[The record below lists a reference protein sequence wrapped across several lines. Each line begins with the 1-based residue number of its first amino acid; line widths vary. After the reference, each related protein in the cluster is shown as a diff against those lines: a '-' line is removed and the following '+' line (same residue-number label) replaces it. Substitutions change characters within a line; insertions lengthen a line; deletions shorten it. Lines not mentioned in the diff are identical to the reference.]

1 MLAKSNLILSAPPD
15 FAKAAQ
21 ETGLPVAHMAYR
33 IGGGPHLF
41 RANMPVAV
49 RGGLMVID
57 NRGFDGRGESTP
69 FCHEVLRECT
79 ARGFTGVFC
88 DFEGRPMQLLAKVVE
103 ELGSLLHKRNWPL
116 YVTEAYGNCSDKAK
130 VLISTALSG
139 GSLRQRLEE
148 YRDEHPDE
156 TSPEERFGTP
166 QQVAAGYVDDM
177 DTTEL
182 LQALRYRRRVITA
195 VVSGILAALV
205 VLTAALCMQLC
216 DYHRAIRGWG
226 DLIITERIEGNAT

>member
-1 MLAKSNLILSAPPD
+1 MTEKTIRRYCRAVGSY
-15 FAKAAQ
+15 
-21 ETGLPVAHMAYR
+21 LPCAR
-33 IGGGPHLF
+33 RQKRQL
-41 RANMPVAV
+41 
-49 RGGLMVID
+49 
-57 NRGFDGRGESTP
+57 
-69 FCHEVLRECT
+69 LRE
-79 ARGFTGVFC
+79 
-88 DFEGRPMQLLAKVVE
+88 
-103 ELGSLLHKRNWPL
+103 
-116 YVTEAYGNCSDKAK
+116 
-130 VLISTALSG
+130 
-139 GSLRQRLEE
+139 LRQRLEE

-195 VVSGILAALV
+195 VVSGILAALA
-205 VLTAALCMQLC
+205 VLTVALCMQLY

>member
-1 MLAKSNLILSAPPD
+1 MTEKTIRRYCRAVGSY
-15 FAKAAQ
+15 
-21 ETGLPVAHMAYR
+21 LP
-33 IGGGPHLF
+33 
-41 RANMPVAV
+41 
-49 RGGLMVID
+49 
-57 NRGFDGRGESTP
+57 
-69 FCHEVLRECT
+69 C
-79 ARGFTGVFC
+79 AR
-88 DFEGRPMQLLAKVVE
+88 RQKRQLL
-103 ELGSLLHKRNWPL
+103 R
-116 YVTEAYGNCSDKAK
+116 D
-130 VLISTALSG
+130 
-139 GSLRQRLEE
+139 LRQRLEE

-195 VVSGILAALV
+195 VVSGILAALA
-205 VLTAALCMQLC
+205 VLTAALCVQLY

>member
-1 MLAKSNLILSAPPD
+1 MTERTIRRYCRAVGSY
-15 FAKAAQ
+15 
-21 ETGLPVAHMAYR
+21 LP
-33 IGGGPHLF
+33 
-41 RANMPVAV
+41 
-49 RGGLMVID
+49 
-57 NRGFDGRGESTP
+57 
-69 FCHEVLRECT
+69 C
-79 ARGFTGVFC
+79 AR
-88 DFEGRPMQLLAKVVE
+88 RQKRQLL
-103 ELGSLLHKRNWPL
+103 R
-116 YVTEAYGNCSDKAK
+116 D
-130 VLISTALSG
+130 
-139 GSLRQRLEE
+139 LRQRLEE

-195 VVSGILAALV
+195 VVSGILAALA
-205 VLTAALCMQLC
+205 VLTAALCVQLY

>member
-1 MLAKSNLILSAPPD
+1 MTEKTIRRYCRAVGSY
-15 FAKAAQ
+15 
-21 ETGLPVAHMAYR
+21 LP
-33 IGGGPHLF
+33 
-41 RANMPVAV
+41 
-49 RGGLMVID
+49 
-57 NRGFDGRGESTP
+57 
-69 FCHEVLRECT
+69 C
-79 ARGFTGVFC
+79 AR
-88 DFEGRPMQLLAKVVE
+88 RQKRQLL
-103 ELGSLLHKRNWPL
+103 R
-116 YVTEAYGNCSDKAK
+116 D
-130 VLISTALSG
+130 
-139 GSLRQRLEE
+139 LRQRLEE

-195 VVSGILAALV
+195 VVSGILAALA
-205 VLTAALCMQLC
+205 VLTVALCMQLY

>member
-1 MLAKSNLILSAPPD
+1 MTEKTIRRYCRAVGSY
-15 FAKAAQ
+15 
-21 ETGLPVAHMAYR
+21 LPCAR
-33 IGGGPHLF
+33 RQKRQL
-41 RANMPVAV
+41 
-49 RGGLMVID
+49 
-57 NRGFDGRGESTP
+57 
-69 FCHEVLRECT
+69 LRE
-79 ARGFTGVFC
+79 
-88 DFEGRPMQLLAKVVE
+88 
-103 ELGSLLHKRNWPL
+103 
-116 YVTEAYGNCSDKAK
+116 
-130 VLISTALSG
+130 
-139 GSLRQRLEE
+139 LRQRLEE

-195 VVSGILAALV
+195 VVSGILAALA
-205 VLTAALCMQLC
+205 VLTAALCVQLY

>member
-1 MLAKSNLILSAPPD
+1 MTEKTIRRYCRAVGSY
-15 FAKAAQ
+15 
-21 ETGLPVAHMAYR
+21 LP
-33 IGGGPHLF
+33 
-41 RANMPVAV
+41 
-49 RGGLMVID
+49 
-57 NRGFDGRGESTP
+57 
-69 FCHEVLRECT
+69 C
-79 ARGFTGVFC
+79 AR
-88 DFEGRPMQLLAKVVE
+88 RQKRQLL
-103 ELGSLLHKRNWPL
+103 R
-116 YVTEAYGNCSDKAK
+116 D
-130 VLISTALSG
+130 
-139 GSLRQRLEE
+139 LRQRLEE

-195 VVSGILAALV
+195 VVSGILAALA
-205 VLTAALCMQLC
+205 VLTAALCVQLH

>member
-1 MLAKSNLILSAPPD
+1 MTEKTIRRYCRAVGSY
-15 FAKAAQ
+15 
-21 ETGLPVAHMAYR
+21 LP
-33 IGGGPHLF
+33 
-41 RANMPVAV
+41 
-49 RGGLMVID
+49 
-57 NRGFDGRGESTP
+57 
-69 FCHEVLRECT
+69 C
-79 ARGFTGVFC
+79 AR
-88 DFEGRPMQLLAKVVE
+88 RQKRQLL
-103 ELGSLLHKRNWPL
+103 R
-116 YVTEAYGNCSDKAK
+116 D
-130 VLISTALSG
+130 
-139 GSLRQRLEE
+139 LRQQLEE

-195 VVSGILAALV
+195 VVSGILAALA
-205 VLTAALCMQLC
+205 VLTAALCMQLY

>member
-1 MLAKSNLILSAPPD
+1 MTEKTIRRYCRAVGSY
-15 FAKAAQ
+15 
-21 ETGLPVAHMAYR
+21 LPCTR
-33 IGGGPHLF
+33 RQKRQL
-41 RANMPVAV
+41 
-49 RGGLMVID
+49 
-57 NRGFDGRGESTP
+57 
-69 FCHEVLRECT
+69 LRE
-79 ARGFTGVFC
+79 
-88 DFEGRPMQLLAKVVE
+88 
-103 ELGSLLHKRNWPL
+103 
-116 YVTEAYGNCSDKAK
+116 
-130 VLISTALSG
+130 
-139 GSLRQRLEE
+139 LRQRLEE

-195 VVSGILAALV
+195 VVSGILAALA
-205 VLTAALCMQLC
+205 VLTAALCVQLY